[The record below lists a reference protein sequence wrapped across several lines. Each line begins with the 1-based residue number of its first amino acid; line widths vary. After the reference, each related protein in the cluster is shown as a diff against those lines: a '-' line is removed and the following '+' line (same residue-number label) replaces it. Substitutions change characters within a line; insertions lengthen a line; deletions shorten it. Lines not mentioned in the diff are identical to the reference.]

1 VKIIKGLGSMPHLG
15 HSAVC
20 VGIFDGVHLGHQRII
35 RQTVSLAKKKR
46 IPSVCITFDPHPARV
61 LKGIR
66 FTPMIYSLSH
76 RLLYI
81 QSLGIDHCLVV
92 PFTKKFSRIPYDD
105 FINQILVQLL
115 RTRAL
120 FVGHDFRFGYQGR
133 GDIMAL
139 RRGAKL
145 YGYMLKVQKAI
156 RLQGRIISSTY
167 VRDLISKG
175 HLQQASVFLG
185 RLPSIWG
192 SVIKGKG
199 RGRRMGF
206 PTLNL
211 KSKHETFPPQG
222 VYAVMARANNRRLK
236 GVLHLGPRP
245 TFNEGALS
253 IELHLLNHHN
263 TMKFKELEIFWVRYI
278 RRVKKFKSQTD
289 LARQIQRDTSRAEN
303 ILS

>member
-1 VKIIKGLGSMPHLG
+1 VKIIKGLQNMPRLR

-81 QSLGIDHCLVV
+81 ESMGVDYCLVV

-105 FINQILVQLL
+105 FIDRILVKLL

-133 GDIMAL
+133 GDITSL
-139 RRGAKL
+139 RRGGKL
-145 YGYMLKVQKAI
+145 HGYKLKVQKAI

-175 HLQQASVFLG
+175 HLQQAAALLG

-211 KSKHETFPPQG
+211 ESKHETFPPKG

-253 IELHLLNHHN
+253 IELHLLKNHN
-263 TMKFKELEIFWVRYI
+263 AINFKELEIFWVRFI
-278 RRVKKFKSQTD
+278 REVMKFKSQAY
-289 LARQIQRDTSRAEN
+289 LAQQIQRDTSKAKI